1 MGWFEARYIARGCVF
16 LTPPRVSRPW
26 SQGKET
32 AVVSG
37 LHEARPGGHRAF
49 CSCLA
54 LHPAASG
61 PHAEEVRGP
70 GTRLCRPSVP
80 CELCLQGALLHSS
93 RPPLLFQVL
102 SLVGKG

>member
-1 MGWFEARYIARGCVF
+1 M
-16 LTPPRVSRPW
+16 
-26 SQGKET
+26 
-32 AVVSG
+32 VSG

-49 CSCLA
+49 CSCPA

-61 PHAEEVRGP
+61 PQAEEVRGP
-70 GTRLCRPSVP
+70 GTRLCCPSVP

-93 RPPLLFQVL
+93 RPPLLFRVL